1 MDLVAIAEAMDC
13 DGVRADS
20 RAELDKALSGIDGLT
35 RPLVV
40 EARIDPSQYES
51 QF

>member
-1 MDLVAIAEAMDC
+1 MDC
-13 DGVRADS
+13 DGVRADTT
-20 RAELDKALSGIDGLT
+20 AGLEKALAGFGTRSS

-40 EARIDPSQYES
+40 EARIDPSQYEV